1 MIAPRGIVA
10 VLVLACVPA
19 VCGASRRHG
28 ADAASPVAQ
37 AARTALLE
45 EFGEGF
51 SLHETEHFLLV
62 HNVKEVVAKWLAGQ
76 MEGTYRRNLALA
88 KSLRVPI
95 EESPQRLE
103 VVLLDRF
110 DQFAEYAQ
118 SVGFVPDNTRGFYDE
133 RKNRSTF
140 FNAFNDPQ
148 VEEFNLKVD
157 QLEAREGP
165 HSRQVRELRR
175 YVNRHAR
182 SYLRAAMRHE
192 LSHQVQFNCGLLHRG
207 ADTPVWLAEGSACL
221 FEPAGGSGPRSQA
234 VNQVRLR
241 RFHEAAG
248 KNELMGI
255 RELLNARPQ
264 AGDDL
269 ERADRFYA
277 QAWALVYYLVRY
289 RARLM
294 ATYLETIRSRVP
306 GQETPDEEEIAV
318 FERVF
323 GEINER
329 TEGRWHKAILRIK
342 PAPDQ

>member
-1 MIAPRGIVA
+1 MGV
-10 VLVLACVPA
+10 VVLACVPA
-19 VCGASRRHG
+19 ACGVARPPG
-28 ADAASPVAQ
+28 AGAASPVEQ
-37 AARTALLE
+37 AARTALLT
-45 EFGEGF
+45 EFGDGF

-62 HNVKEVVAKWLAGQ
+62 HNVKPVVAKWLAGQ
-76 MEGTYRRNLALA
+76 MEGTYKRNVALA

-95 EESPQRLE
+95 EEPPHRLE

-110 DQFAEYAQ
+110 EQFAEYAQ

-133 RKNRSTF
+133 AKNRSTF

-157 QLEAREGP
+157 QLEAREGR
-165 HSRQVRELRR
+165 HSRQVRQLRQ

-192 LSHQVQFNCGLLHRG
+192 LSHQVQFNCGPLRRG
-207 ADTPVWLAEGSACL
+207 ADTPTWLAEGLACL
-221 FEPAGGSGPRSQA
+221 FEPPGGGGPRSLA

-241 RFHEAAG
+241 CFHEAAD
-248 KNELMGI
+248 KNELMSI
-255 RELLNARPQ
+255 RDLLNARPQ
-264 AGDDL
+264 PGDDL

-294 ATYLETIRSRVP
+294 ADYVEAIRSRMP
-306 GQETPDEEEIAV
+306 GQETSDEEEIAL

-323 GEINER
+323 GAIDDRMEHQ
-329 TEGRWHKAILRIK
+329 WHRAILRIK
-342 PAPDQ
+342 PAPAR